1 MFVRTLRRVYSRTP
15 VMAVLLWPSAGIPES
30 RLIPDGRQV
39 RDTADVVRTFW
50 LA

>member
-1 MFVRTLRRVYSRTP
+1 
-15 VMAVLLWPSAGIPES
+15 MAVLPWPSAGIPD
-30 RLIPDGRQV
+30 RLILDGRQV